1 MILSLEPRRRFTHHR
16 GLCFKMTEHDST
28 IKGGVKLSRRGR
40 ESRRH
45 SLEQIDGEGS
55 PCQIILEDGESIMGR
70 ADDSRVRLTSKRA
83 SRHHAF
89 LRVRGTDCI
98 LFDNDSDN
106 GIFLNG
112 VKIHSA
118 VLRDGDVIQ
127 AAGSTFVYCEG

>member
-1 MILSLEPRRRFTHHR
+1 
-16 GLCFKMTEHDST
+16 MTEAEPITAGSD
-28 IKGGVKLSRRGR
+28 KLLRRAR

-45 SLEQIDGEGS
+45 SLEQIDGGGF
-55 PCQIILEDGESIMGR
+55 PRQIILQAGESVMGR
-70 ADDSRVRLTSKRA
+70 AAGAHVHLDSKSA

-98 LFDNDSDN
+98 LCDNDSRN

-112 VKIHSA
+112 VKIHAA

-127 AAGSTFVYCEG
+127 AAGSTFIYYEG